1 MTTQREVIA
10 LYCRASSR
18 PSMAGR
24 GCERAGG
31 NVARGRTFY
40 RQAWRLVMIR
50 MLLVLAVIALGADA
64 LLNNGGYTQAA
75 WHQLQT
81 IKLEPTKDA
90 PPAQKPS

>member
-18 PSMAGR
+18 PSMAGP
-24 GCERAGG
+24 GSDGAGG

>member
-1 MTTQREVIA
+1 
-10 LYCRASSR
+10 
-18 PSMAGR
+18 
-24 GCERAGG
+24 
-31 NVARGRTFY
+31 
-40 RQAWRLVMIR
+40 MIR

-90 PPAQKPS
+90 PPAQKPG